1 MLYSAF
7 IILNSHHHSSPAIKC
22 QLFTIHHPSSV
33 ISFLPPC
40 VKLDSSFPLYAP
52 FPLTPL
58 LYSPPSL
65 PSFTNSLLLYYP
77 TSSLLLSQSQDWS
90 KGMFSVGFCIVDK
103 ANVQKQCRLINY
115 QCRNGCSLSRTQLTI
130 DSCIASYP
138 CMQSWPAS
146 NVSRETSRE

>member
-33 ISFLPPC
+33 ISVLPPC
-40 VKLDSSFPLYAP
+40 VKLGSPLPLYAP

-58 LYSPPSL
+58 LYSPRFSL
-65 PSFTNSLLLYYP
+65 YAP
-77 TSSLLLSQSQDWS
+77 TSSLLLSQSHDWF
-90 KGMFSVGFCIVDK
+90 KGMFSLGFWIVDK